1 MSLKHQPFDGTES
14 TLNSPLV
21 SDEELQSVL
30 HSLQEESLAQETH
43 KISPYDEWVTI
54 AAICEATGH
63 NEAEISAL
71 LHDLRRQELASRIS
85 TRLRELE
92 EPLYS
97 VERPGHHRPD
107 PSAPLIRIEQINTI
121 LDRLVPKSELIKRK
135 SKALEP
141 TTTERTASLIATVF
155 ALLILVGSVLLI
167 VQALLR

>member
-1 MSLKHQPFDGTES
+1 MSLKHQPFDGTEA

-21 SDEELQSVL
+21 SDQELQAVL
-30 HSLQEESLAQETH
+30 QSLQEESLAEETH
-43 KISPYDEWVTI
+43 KISPYDEWVTV

-71 LHDLRRQELASRIS
+71 LHELRRQDLASKIS

-92 EPLYS
+92 APLYS

-121 LDRLVPKSELIKRK
+121 LDRLLPKSEFIKKRSK
-135 SKALEP
+135 SLEP
-141 TTTERTASLIATVF
+141 TAAERTASLIATVF
-155 ALLILVGSVLLI
+155 AVLILVGSVLLI
-167 VQALLR
+167 FQALIR